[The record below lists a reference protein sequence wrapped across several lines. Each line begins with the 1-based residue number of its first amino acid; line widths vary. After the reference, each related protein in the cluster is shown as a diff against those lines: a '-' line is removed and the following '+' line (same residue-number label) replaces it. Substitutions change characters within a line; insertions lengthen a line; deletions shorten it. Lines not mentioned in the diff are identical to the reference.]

1 MKVVLLQDVPKVGNA
16 GSIQSV
22 SDGFARNY
30 LIPQGLAEMA
40 TPGRIK
46 VAEQRIQAEERRVE
60 REEQAQQSVADQIN
74 GLRIPI
80 EARVGGQGRL
90 YGSIT
95 AQDIAEALSNKIGT
109 EIDRRKVLL
118 EEPIR
123 SVGEYQVTVHLVGKL
138 RPAFTL
144 VVTSPEGVPGA
155 FGSVETTPAEEDVAS
170 SAQAGPGAEVTDE
183 EAGVSREQFES

>member
-60 REEQAQQSVADQIN
+60 REDQAQQSVADQIN

-183 EAGVSREQFES
+183 EAGVSREQHES

>member
-1 MKVVLLQDVPKVGNA
+1 MKVVLLKDVPKVGNA

-46 VAEQRIQAEERRVE
+46 DAEQRTQAEERRVE
-60 REEQAQQSVADQIN
+60 REERAQQSVADQIN

-123 SVGEYQVTVHLVGKL
+123 TVGEYQVTVHLVGKL
-138 RPAFTL
+138 RPTFTL

-183 EAGVSREQFES
+183 EAGVSREQLES